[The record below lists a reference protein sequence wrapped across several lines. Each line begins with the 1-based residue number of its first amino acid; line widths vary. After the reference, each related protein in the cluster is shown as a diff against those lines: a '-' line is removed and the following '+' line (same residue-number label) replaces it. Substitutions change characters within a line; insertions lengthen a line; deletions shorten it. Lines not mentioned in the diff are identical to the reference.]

1 MKSMLK
7 VGTWP
12 WLLRHEVRLQ
22 LRAVGVKRLWTVGLF
37 GGAIWLALHAT
48 AWLLLVGLDAVSLPP
63 KAIIIFGAATWLI
76 ITLMFSQAIML
87 SVTALFDRGDFD
99 LLLSSPLNTRTVF
112 TVRGMGIAVSCV
124 MLYFL
129 LVTPFAHVG
138 VFTGHANLLAI
149 YPAIISIGLLVA
161 SLGMLLTLSLVRL
174 LGARRARVVAQLFGA
189 VVGAAMFM
197 LSQVQNMLG
206 RQTRDQITALM
217 KNAAEPGGVLAP
229 ESALWFPFRAFTGEP
244 IALLTVVV
252 LGVGGF
258 FLVVNLTYKRF
269 LSGTQESVTGSANKT
284 SSSSRVQEKRF
295 QNSRGGFIGIVLMKE
310 WRLIW
315 RDPQLIAQTFL
326 QMLYL
331 LPVVFLVFRNSE
343 AVAYVVPGAILLA
356 STLAGSFAWITVAA
370 EEAPELIGTAPVS
383 LTRIR
388 WLKVLAALIPVWI
401 LVSPILFFLLTKN
414 LLWAAIFFLCLAG
427 STVSAGVIQIWYPRA
442 GDRKNMKKRAQGSM
456 LINMVEGFCAFGWSG
471 AAYALMQI
479 PSPWAWL
486 ALVGLAFAA
495 LGPLGAWVLG
505 RSRREQG
512 ALV

>member
-1 MKSMLK
+1 MKSVFK

-22 LRAVGVKRLWTVGLF
+22 WRAVSGTRLWIVGIF
-37 GGAIWLALHAT
+37 GALIWLGLHAT
-48 AWLLLVGLDAVSLPP
+48 AWLLLQGHDAVLVPP
-63 KAIIIFGAATWLI
+63 KVIIIFGALTWLI

-99 LLLSSPLNTRTVF
+99 LLLASPLNTRTVF

-138 VFTGHANLLAI
+138 VFTGHARLLAI

-161 SLGMLLTLSLVRL
+161 SVGMLLTLTLVRL

-189 VVGAAMFM
+189 VVGAVMFM
-197 LSQVQNMLG
+197 LSQVQNMLEH
-206 RQTRDQITALM
+206 QTRDQIAALM
-217 KNAAEPGGVLAP
+217 KDAAEPGGVLAP
-229 ESALWFPFRAFTGEP
+229 DSMVWFPFRAFTGEP
-244 IALLTVVV
+244 IALLTVVT

-269 LSGTQESVTGSANKT
+269 LSGTQESVTGSANKVNP
-284 SSSSRVQEKRF
+284 SSAPEVRF
-295 QNSRGGFIGIVLMKE
+295 QNTRGGFIGIVLKKE

-343 AVAYVVPGAILLA
+343 AVSYVVPGAILLA
-356 STLAGSFAWITVAA
+356 ATLAGSFAWITVAA
-370 EEAPELIGTAPVS
+370 EDAPELIGTAPVS

-401 LVSPILFFLLTKN
+401 MVSPILFFLLTKN
-414 LLWAAIFFLCLAG
+414 LWWATVFLFCLAG
-427 STVSAGVIQIWYPRA
+427 STVSAGMIQIWYPRV

-456 LINMVEGFCAFGWSG
+456 LINTVESFCAFGWSG

-486 ALVGLAFAA
+486 ALVGLGFAA
-495 LGPLGAWVLG
+495 LGPAGAWVLG
-505 RSRREQG
+505 KSRREQG
-512 ALV
+512 VLV

>member
-1 MKSMLK
+1 MIPKLK

-22 LRAVGVKRLWTVGLF
+22 WRAVGGARVWIVGLF
-37 GGAIWLALHAT
+37 GGFIWLGLHFA
-48 AWLLLVGLDAVSLPP
+48 AWGLLRGLDAVSMPP
-63 KAIIIFGAATWLI
+63 KVVLIFGALTWLI

-112 TVRGMGIAVSCV
+112 TVRGMGIAVSCI

-138 VFTGHANLLAI
+138 VFTGHARLLAI

-161 SLGMLLTLSLVRL
+161 SLGMLLTLTLVRL
-174 LGARRARVVAQLFGA
+174 LGARRARVVAQLLGA

-206 RQTRDQITALM
+206 RQTREQITALM
-217 KNAAEPGGVLAP
+217 HNAAEPGGILAP
-229 ESALWFPFRAFTGEP
+229 DSALWFPFRAFTGEP
-244 IALLTVVV
+244 IALLTVVI

-269 LSGTQESVTGSANKT
+269 LSGTQESVTGSANKVN
-284 SSSSRVQEKRF
+284 SSSAPVARF
-295 QNSRGGFIGIVLMKE
+295 QKSRGGFIGIVLMKE

-331 LPVVFLVFRNSE
+331 LPVVFLVFRNSD
-343 AVAYVVPGAILLA
+343 AVSYVVPGAILLA

-383 LTRIR
+383 LKRIR
-388 WLKVLAALIPVWI
+388 WLKVLAALVPVWI
-401 LVSPILFFLLTKN
+401 LVSPILFFLLTKS
-414 LLWAAIFFLCLAG
+414 LPWATVFFFCLAG
-427 STVSAGVIQIWYPRA
+427 STISAGMIQIWYPRA

-495 LGPLGAWVLG
+495 LGPAGAWVLG

>member
-1 MKSMLK
+1 MKSVLK

-22 LRAVGVKRLWTVGLF
+22 WRAVGGARLWLVGLF
-37 GGAIWLALHAT
+37 GGFLWLALHAA
-48 AWLLLVGLDAVSLPP
+48 AWALLRGLDAISMPP
-63 KAIIIFGAATWLI
+63 KVIIIFGAATWLI

-99 LLLSSPLNTRTVF
+99 LLLASPLNTRTVF

-138 VFTGHANLLAI
+138 VFMGHANLLAI

-161 SLGMLLTLSLVRL
+161 SLGMLLTLTLVRL
-174 LGARRARVVAQLFGA
+174 LGARRARVVAQLLGA

-229 ESALWFPFRAFTGEP
+229 DSMLWFPFRAFMGEP
-244 IALLTVVV
+244 IALMSVVI

-258 FLVVNLTYKRF
+258 FLVVKLTYKRF
-269 LSGTQESVTGSANKT
+269 LSGTQESVTGSANK
-284 SSSSRVQEKRF
+284 VKLIGAPEERF
-295 QNSRGGFIGIVLMKE
+295 QNTRGGFIGIVLMKE

-343 AVAYVVPGAILLA
+343 AVSYVVPGTILLA
-356 STLAGSFAWITVAA
+356 STLAGSLAWITVAA
-370 EEAPELIGTAPVS
+370 EEAPELIGAAPVS

-388 WLKVLAALIPVWI
+388 WLKVLAALLPVWI
-401 LVSPILFFLLTKN
+401 FVSPILFFLLTKN
-414 LLWAAIFFLCLAG
+414 LLWAAIFFFCLAS
-427 STVSAGVIQIWYPRA
+427 STICAGMIQIWYPRA

-471 AAYALMQI
+471 AAYALMQA

-486 ALVGLAFAA
+486 AVVGLAFAL
-495 LGPLGAWVLG
+495 LGPVGAWVLG

>member
-1 MKSMLK
+1 MKLALK

-22 LRAVGVKRLWTVGLF
+22 WRAVGGARVWIVGLF
-37 GGAIWLALHAT
+37 GGFIWFGLHVA
-48 AWLLLVGLDAVSLPP
+48 AWGLLRGLDAISMPP
-63 KAIIIFGAATWLI
+63 KVIIIFGAATWLI

-138 VFTGHANLLAI
+138 VFMGHANLLAI

-161 SLGMLLTLSLVRL
+161 SLGMLLTLTLVRL

-206 RQTRDQITALM
+206 RQTRDQIAVLM
-217 KNAAEPGGVLAP
+217 RDAAEPGGVLA
-229 ESALWFPFRAFTGEP
+229 SDSIVWFPFRAFTGEP
-244 IALLTVVV
+244 IALLSVVI

-269 LSGTQESVTGSANKT
+269 LSGTQESVTGSANKVN
-284 SSSSRVQEKRF
+284 SSSAPEARF
-295 QNSRGGFIGIVLMKE
+295 QNARGGFTGTVLMKE

-315 RDPQLIAQTFL
+315 RDPQLIAQTLL
-326 QMLYL
+326 QTLYL
-331 LPVVFLVFRNSE
+331 LPVIFLVFRNSD
-343 AVAYVVPGAILLA
+343 AASYVVPGAILLA

-414 LLWAAIFFLCLAG
+414 LLWAAIFFLCLAS
-427 STVSAGVIQIWYPRA
+427 STISAGMIQIWYPRA

-495 LGPLGAWVLG
+495 LGPAGAWVLG
-505 RSRREQG
+505 KSRREQG
-512 ALV
+512 VLV

>member
-1 MKSMLK
+1 MMPALK
-7 VGTWP
+7 VGTWS

-22 LRAVGVKRLWTVGLF
+22 WRAVGGSRLWIVGLL
-37 GGAIWLALHAT
+37 GGFIWLALHAA
-48 AWLLLVGLDAVSLPP
+48 AWLLLRGLDAVTLPP
-63 KAIIIFGAATWLI
+63 KAIIIFGALTWLI

-99 LLLSSPLNTRTVF
+99 LLLSSPLNPRTVF

-124 MLYFL
+124 VLYFL

-161 SLGMLLTLSLVRL
+161 SLGMLLTLTLVRL

-197 LSQVQNMLG
+197 LSQVQNLLG
-206 RQTRDQITALM
+206 RDTRDRIAAAM
-217 KNAAEPGGVLAP
+217 KYASEPGGLLAP
-229 ESALWFPFRAFTGEP
+229 DSALWFPFRAFTGEP
-244 IALLTVVV
+244 GALLSVVI

-258 FLVVNLTYKRF
+258 FLVVNLTYTRF
-269 LSGTQESVTGSANKT
+269 LSGTQESVTGSANRAKL
-284 SSSSRVQEKRF
+284 SSRAPQKQF
-295 QNSRGGFIGIVLMKE
+295 QPARGGFTGTVLMKE

-315 RDPQLIAQTFL
+315 RDPQLIAQTLL
-326 QMLYL
+326 QALYL
-331 LPVVFLVFRNSE
+331 LPVVFIAFRNTD
-343 AVAYVVPGAILLA
+343 ALNFVVPGAVLLA
-356 STLAGSFAWITVAA
+356 ATLAGSIAWITVSA

-401 LVSPILFFLLTKN
+401 FVSPLLFFLLTKN
-414 LLWAAIFFLCLAG
+414 LLWAVIFLFCLAG
-427 STVSAGVIQIWYPRA
+427 STISAGMIQIWYPRA

-456 LINMVEGFCAFGWSG
+456 LINLVEGFCAVGWSG
-471 AAYALMQI
+471 AAYALMLV

-486 ALVGLAFAA
+486 ALVGIAFAL

-505 RSRREQG
+505 KSRREQG
-512 ALV
+512 LLV

>member
-1 MKSMLK
+1 MKSALK

-22 LRAVGVKRLWTVGLF
+22 WRAIGGARLWLVGIF
-37 GGAIWLALHAT
+37 GGFLWLALHAA
-48 AWLLLVGLDAVSLPP
+48 AWGLLRGLDAISLPP
-63 KAIIIFGAATWLI
+63 KAVFIFGGLTWLL
-76 ITLMFSQAIML
+76 ITLMFSQAIMQ

-112 TVRGMGIAVSCV
+112 TVRGLGIAATSVV
-124 MLYFL
+124 LYFFL
-129 LVTPFAHVG
+129 ATPFAHVG
-138 VFTGHANLLAI
+138 VFTGRANLLAI
-149 YPAIISIGLLVA
+149 YPAMLSIGLLVA
-161 SLGMLLTLSLVRL
+161 SLGMLITLSLVRL
-174 LGARRARVVAQLFGA
+174 LGARRARVAAQLFGA
-189 VVGAAMFM
+189 IVGATIF
-197 LSQVQNMLG
+197 LLTQLQNMLG
-206 RQTRDQITALM
+206 RQTREQIAAVM

-229 ESALWFPFRAFTGEP
+229 DSALWFPFRAFTGEP
-244 IALLTVVV
+244 TALLSVVI

-284 SSSSRVQEKRF
+284 NSSAGVKQKRF
-295 QNSRGGFIGIVLMKE
+295 QRARGGFIGIVLMKE

-326 QMLYL
+326 QILYL
-331 LPVVFLVFRNSE
+331 LPIVFLVYRNSA
-343 AVAYVVPGAILLA
+343 AVSYVIPGAILLA
-356 STLAGSFAWITVAA
+356 STLAGSLAWITVAA
-370 EEAPELIGTAPVS
+370 EEAPELIGTAPIS

-388 WLKVLAALIPVWI
+388 WLKVLAAMIPVWI

-414 LLWAAIFFLCLAG
+414 LMWAGVFLFCLAG
-427 STVSAGVIQIWYPRA
+427 STACAGMIQVWYPRI
-442 GDRKNMKKRAQGSM
+442 GDRKNMKKRAQGGM
-456 LINMVEGFCAFGWSG
+456 LINLIEGLCAFGWSG

>member
-1 MKSMLK
+1 MMPKLK

-22 LRAVGVKRLWTVGLF
+22 WRSVGGARVWVVGLF
-37 GGAIWLALHAT
+37 GGFIWLGLHAA
-48 AWLLLVGLDAVSLPP
+48 AWGLLRGLDAISMPP
-63 KAIIIFGAATWLI
+63 KVIIIFGALTWLI

-206 RQTRDQITALM
+206 RQAHDQITALM

-229 ESALWFPFRAFTGEP
+229 DSIVWFPFRAFTGEP
-244 IALLTVVV
+244 IALLSVVI

-269 LSGTQESVTGSANKT
+269 LSGTQESVTGSANKVN
-284 SSSSRVQEKRF
+284 SSSAPEARF
-295 QNSRGGFIGIVLMKE
+295 QKSRGGFISTVLMKE

-331 LPVVFLVFRNSE
+331 LPVVFLVFRNSD
-343 AVAYVVPGAILLA
+343 AVSYVVPGAILLA

-370 EEAPELIGTAPVS
+370 EEAPELIGTAAVS

-388 WLKVLAALIPVWI
+388 WLKVFAALIPVWI
-401 LVSPILFFLLTKN
+401 FVSPILFFLLTKN

-427 STVSAGVIQIWYPRA
+427 STISAGVIQIWYPRA

-456 LINMVEGFCAFGWSG
+456 LINMVEAFCAFGWSG
-471 AAYALMQI
+471 AAYALMQM

-495 LGPLGAWVLG
+495 LGPMGAWVLG

>member
-1 MKSMLK
+1 MKSAFK

-22 LRAVGVKRLWTVGLF
+22 WRAVGGARVWIVGLL
-37 GGAIWLALHAT
+37 GGFIWLGLHAA
-48 AWLLLVGLDAVSLPP
+48 AWGLLRGLDAISMPP
-63 KAIIIFGAATWLI
+63 KVIIIFGAATWLI

-138 VFTGHANLLAI
+138 VFTGHADLLAI

-161 SLGMLLTLSLVRL
+161 SLGMLLTLTLVRL

-206 RQTRDQITALM
+206 RQTREQIAALM
-217 KNAAEPGGVLAP
+217 KDAAEPGGVLAP
-229 ESALWFPFRAFTGEP
+229 GSALWFPFRAFTGEP
-244 IALLTVVV
+244 MALLSVVI

-269 LSGTQESVTGSANKT
+269 LSGTQESVMGGANKKN
-284 SSSSRVQEKRF
+284 SSHTQEKRF
-295 QNSRGGFIGIVLMKE
+295 QKSRGGFIGIVLMKE

-315 RDPQLIAQTFL
+315 RDPQLIAQTLL
-326 QMLYL
+326 QALYL
-331 LPVVFLVFRNSE
+331 LPVVFIAFRNTD
-343 AVAYVVPGAILLA
+343 ALNFVVPGAVLLA
-356 STLAGSFAWITVAA
+356 ATLAGSIAWITVSA

-401 LVSPILFFLLTKN
+401 FVSPLLFFLATKN
-414 LLWAAIFFLCLAG
+414 LLWAAIFLFCLAG
-427 STVSAGVIQIWYPRA
+427 STISAGMIQVWYPRM

-456 LINMVEGFCAFGWSG
+456 LINIVEGLCAFGWSG
-471 AAYALMQI
+471 AAYALMLI

-486 ALVGLAFAA
+486 ALVGIAFAL
-495 LGPLGAWVLG
+495 LGPVGAWVLG

-512 ALV
+512 VLV

>member
-1 MKSMLK
+1 MKSAFK
-7 VGTWP
+7 VSTWP
-12 WLLRHEVRLQ
+12 WLLRHEMRLQ
-22 LRAVGVKRLWTVGLF
+22 LRAVGVKRLWVVGLF

-48 AWLLLVGLDAVSLPP
+48 AWLLMVGLDAVSLPP
-63 KAIIIFGAATWLI
+63 KIIIIFGAATWLI

-112 TVRGMGIAVSCV
+112 TVRGVGIAVSCV

-161 SLGMLLTLSLVRL
+161 SLGMLLTLTLVRL

-206 RQTRDQITALM
+206 RQTRDQIAVLM

-229 ESALWFPFRAFTGEP
+229 DSALWFPFRAFTGEP
-244 IALLTVVV
+244 VALLSVVI

-269 LSGTQESVTGSANKT
+269 LSGTQESVTGSANKKN
-284 SSSSRVQEKRF
+284 SSPAQDKRF
-295 QNSRGGFIGIVLMKE
+295 QNARGGFVGTVLMKE

-315 RDPQLIAQTFL
+315 RDPQLIAQTLL
-326 QMLYL
+326 QALYL
-331 LPVVFLVFRNSE
+331 LPVVFIAFRNTD
-343 AVAYVVPGAILLA
+343 ALNFVVPGAVLLA
-356 STLAGSFAWITVAA
+356 ATLAGSIAWITVSA

-401 LVSPILFFLLTKN
+401 FVSPLLFFLLTKN
-414 LLWAAIFFLCLAG
+414 LLWAAIFIFCLAG
-427 STVSAGVIQIWYPRA
+427 STISAGMIQVWYPRA

-471 AAYALMQI
+471 AAYALMLI
-479 PSPWAWL
+479 PSAWAWL
-486 ALVGLAFAA
+486 ALVGIAFAL
-495 LGPLGAWVLG
+495 LGPAGAWVLG

-512 ALV
+512 VLV